1 MTESAR
7 LALRRQLHL
16 LRCGG
21 SRAVHRIR
29 WICNN
34 AAKLFPNLERVA
46 NAPPFYDALALD
58 GARAVRPPAA
68 LLETSRRFGN
78 AFLYHRVGNAT
89 VTRSARPT
97 LRWQLRLLRCG
108 SSRAGY

>member
-16 LRCGG
+16 LCCGG
-21 SRAVHRIR
+21 SRAAHRIR

-34 AAKLFPNLERVA
+34 AAELFPNLERVA
-46 NAPPFYDALALD
+46 NASPFYDAPALD

-78 AFLYHRVGNAT
+78 AFLYHRVGHAT